1 MEQNDMLK
9 NLLNARNSDE
19 SISLETKIEI
29 LEHYRKNVDL
39 NNRELVD
46 REFDALAKEVADR
59 IEMEKGE

>member
-39 NNRELVD
+39 NNREPVD
-46 REFDALAKEVADR
+46 KEFDALAKEVADR

>member
-1 MEQNDMLK
+1 MEQNDMVK
-9 NLLNARNSDE
+9 ILLNARNSAE
-19 SISLETKIEI
+19 SISLETEIEI

-46 REFDALAKEVADR
+46 SEFDALAKEVADR

>member
-46 REFDALAKEVADR
+46 REFDAFAKEVADR